1 MKEAERFL
9 FETLG
14 LLLWPF
20 WVALAEVG
28 CGGGRGDGHAPFSL
42 AIAPD
47 KVEQTSHPLG
57 MVGNQRKGRVRKA
70 LPV

>member
-20 WVALAEVG
+20 WVALAEIG
-28 CGGGRGDGHAPFSL
+28 CGGGCGDGHAPFSL
-42 AIAPD
+42 AIVPD
-47 KVEQTSHPLG
+47 KVEQTPRPLG
-57 MVGNQRKGRVRKA
+57 MVGNQCKGRVRKA